1 MAWMIV
7 NTLASLLLGIAIG
20 AVYRAHIQ
28 ADTLIRGSKLYKELV
43 LRGDAAIA
51 VLSKVKEEV
60 AQIVGNS
67 DRKRVV
73 LASDLASVRKIA
85 GVPETMKVEERNGIK
100 VVGG

>member
-1 MAWMIV
+1 MAWMMV
-7 NTLASLLLGIAIG
+7 TALSFLLLGIAIG

-28 ADTLIRGSKLYKELV
+28 ADALARSGKLYKELV

-60 AQIVGNS
+60 ASVVAKGQ
-67 DRKRVV
+67 KRVV
-73 LASDLASVRKIA
+73 LAEDFASIRKMA
-85 GVPETMKVEERNGIK
+85 GVPETVRVEERNGIK

>member
-28 ADTLIRGSKLYKELV
+28 ADALARAGKLYKELV

-85 GVPETMKVEERNGIK
+85 GVPETMRVEERNGIK
-100 VVGG
+100 I